1 MKLFKPYD
9 NDTGAI
15 NTSLKRQT
23 AENMITNNKLN
34 VFVMQLKPF
43 AFVVVTDYTS
53 VPRDTPHQTA
63 ASQGRNTKETHRV
76 TRHRGL
82 RFW

>member
-1 MKLFKPYD
+1 MKLFKPYG
-9 NDTGAI
+9 NDTDTVNI
-15 NTSLKRQT
+15 SIKIQT
-23 AENMITNNKLN
+23 TENMITNNKLN

-53 VPRDTPHQTA
+53 VPRDTPHRTI
-63 ASQGRNTKETHRV
+63 ASPGRNTKGTHRV

-82 RFW
+82 RLW